1 MKIKIYRWLEYNKW
15 LVLSG
20 VLGLCVVVWITS
32 CKPTTHTD
40 VQMRTFTTDTLKTDT
55 LKTDSVN
62 EDKR

>member
-20 VLGLCVVVWITS
+20 ALGLCVVVWITS
-32 CKPTTHTD
+32 CKPQYND
-40 VQMRTFTTDTLKTDT
+40 VQFKEVKTDT